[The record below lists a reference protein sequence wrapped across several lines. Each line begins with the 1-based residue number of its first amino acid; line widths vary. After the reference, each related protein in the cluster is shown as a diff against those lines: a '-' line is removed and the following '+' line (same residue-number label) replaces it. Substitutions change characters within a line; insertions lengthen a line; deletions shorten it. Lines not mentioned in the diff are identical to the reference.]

1 MIMVVSIRYILFII
15 LCVLCQ
21 SAFSAV
27 DIVLCEDSD
36 GNQSFQKKCP
46 PGTFL
51 VEKKKISVGKD
62 TSKGINLSKLNI
74 VLYSIPDCV
83 TCEEVAIYLKSRDIP
98 YSEKDVS
105 KDAEL
110 QQELTKRTGKLS
122 VPVTIIGDEIISGY
136 NREKIGAVLDSILSP
151 E

>member
-1 MIMVVSIRYILFII
+1 MVVTIRYTLFILI
-15 LCVLCQ
+15 CMLCQ

-36 GNQSFQKKCP
+36 GNQSFQKRCP
-46 PGTFL
+46 PGTQL

-62 TSKGINLSKLNI
+62 TSKGINLSKLNV

-105 KDAEL
+105 KDVEL
-110 QQELTKRTGKLS
+110 QEELTKRTGKLS

-136 NREKIGAVLDSILSP
+136 NREKIGAVLDSILSS

>member
-1 MIMVVSIRYILFII
+1 MVVTIRYTLFILI
-15 LCVLCQ
+15 CMLCQ

-36 GNQSFQKKCP
+36 GNQSFQKRCP
-46 PGTFL
+46 PGTKL

-62 TSKGINLSKLNI
+62 ASREISLCNLNV

-83 TCEEVAIYLKSRDIP
+83 TCEEVAIYLKSRDIS

-105 KDAEL
+105 KD
-110 QQELTKRTGKLS
+110 KLEYVNDIDAYIS
-122 VPVTIIGDEIISGY
+122 EIRKNY
-136 NREKIGAVLDSILSP
+136 EKAI
-151 E
+151 

>member
-1 MIMVVSIRYILFII
+1 MVVTIRYTLFILI
-15 LCVLCQ
+15 CMLCQ

-36 GNQSFQKKCP
+36 GNQSFQKRCP
-46 PGTFL
+46 PGTQL

-62 TSKGINLSKLNI
+62 ASREISLSNLNV

-83 TCEEVAIYLKSRDIP
+83 TCEEVAIYLKSRDIS

-105 KDAEL
+105 KDIEL
-110 QQELTKRTGKLS
+110 Q
-122 VPVTIIGDEIISGY
+122 P
-136 NREKIGAVLDSILSP
+136 GAY
-151 E
+151 

>member
-1 MIMVVSIRYILFII
+1 MVVTIRYTLFILI
-15 LCVLCQ
+15 CMLCQ

-36 GNQSFQKKCP
+36 GNQSFQKRCP
-46 PGTFL
+46 PGTQL

-62 TSKGINLSKLNI
+62 ASREISLSNLNV

-105 KDAEL
+105 KDVEL
-110 QQELTKRTGKLS
+110 QEELTKRTGKLS

-136 NREKIGAVLDSILSP
+136 NREKIGTVLDSILSP

>member
-1 MIMVVSIRYILFII
+1 MLY
-15 LCVLCQ
+15 Q

-36 GNQSFQKKCP
+36 GNQSFQKRCP
-46 PGTFL
+46 PGTQL

-62 TSKGINLSKLNI
+62 ASREISLSNLNV

-105 KDAEL
+105 KDVEL

-122 VPVTIIGDEIISGY
+122 VPVTIIGEEIISGY

>member
-1 MIMVVSIRYILFII
+1 MVVTIRYSLFILI
-15 LCVLCQ
+15 CMLCQ

-36 GNQSFQKKCP
+36 GNQSFQKRCP
-46 PGTFL
+46 PGTQL

-62 TSKGINLSKLNI
+62 ASREISLSNLNV

-105 KDAEL
+105 KDVEL

>member
-1 MIMVVSIRYILFII
+1 MTAINHFK
-15 LCVLCQ
+15 
-21 SAFSAV
+21 
-27 DIVLCEDSD
+27 
-36 GNQSFQKKCP
+36 KKCP

-62 TSKGINLSKLNI
+62 TSKGINLSKLNV

-105 KDAEL
+105 KDVEL

-136 NREKIGAVLDSILSP
+136 NREKIGTVLDSILSP